1 MSGSSTRVRV
11 AVSTN
16 APFTYGI
23 GRPARA
29 EAVHR
34 KPARVP
40 LNQAPVIRESTLP
53 SHSTPPGPGAEYGPA
68 LPSLTVT
75 SIVPI
80 ELEASGQPNI
90 RSRRPPLWLP
100 KNIELWAPWVRRN
113 EPCVVVDHHW

>member
-68 LPSLTVT
+68 LQSLTVT
-75 SIVPI
+75 SIAPI
-80 ELEASGQPNI
+80 ELDPSGQPKTRNW
-90 RSRRPPLWLP
+90 RLALWLA
-100 KNIELWAPWVRRN
+100 KNIEFVAPWVRRS
-113 EPCVVVDHHW
+113 EPWVVVDHHW